1 MKYFICAFTEMTKME
16 CEITFNEYSVIC
28 VSSDML
34 TETEN
39 AKIAFTSVD
48 VFNEFL
54 EVGRQ

>member
-1 MKYFICAFTEMTKME
+1 
-16 CEITFNEYSVIC
+16 
-28 VSSDML
+28 ML

-54 EVGRQ
+54 EVGRQWVKQLIILKC